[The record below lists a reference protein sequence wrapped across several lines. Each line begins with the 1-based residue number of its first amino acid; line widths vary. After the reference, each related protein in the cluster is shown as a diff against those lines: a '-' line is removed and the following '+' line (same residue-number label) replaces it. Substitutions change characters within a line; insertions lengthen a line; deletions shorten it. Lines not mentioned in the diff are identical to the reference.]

1 MTTANPPKNLAP
13 RTEPVRALFRSGV
26 RSLGWA
32 GAVVVSA
39 VPGVLMP
46 FLAALL
52 VGGAS
57 MAFLGSSD
65 VAALISMGLAGLA
78 GLGLAAP
85 AVRLNAGWT
94 RSQVERWCRAR
105 MAVSYSNR
113 PPLEV
118 DSRGYWWTGYSY
130 HRSRSVARLAQ
141 LVHWSLRDPATR
153 AEMVWLVVNP
163 AAVLALICP
172 VLCLFVGGAV
182 FGLSAPFDSRTYTGV
197 QEGAGS
203 LLVSLLISAVI
214 VLVAVAILPYALN
227 VHADLAR
234 RVLDPQGRASNIQLT
249 RRVAELTET
258 RAEAVGD
265 QAAELRR
272 IERDLHDGAQARL
285 VAIGMTLGT
294 IEHLL
299 DSDPAAARQLLAEAR
314 QSSAKALQELR
325 DLVRG
330 IHPPV
335 LAERGLG
342 DAVRALAL
350 DSAQDTEVTVS
361 LPARPEAP
369 LEAAVYFS
377 ISELMANAAK
387 HSGAQ
392 HVWVDILYRAGR
404 LRVTVTDDGRGG
416 VAPERGSGLRGIQRR
431 LGTFDGVL
439 SLGSPQGG
447 PTTITMELPC
457 ALSSPRTSTS
467 FEKG

>member
-1 MTTANPPKNLAP
+1 M
-13 RTEPVRALFRSGV
+13 
-26 RSLGWA
+26 
-32 GAVVVSA
+32 
-39 VPGVLMP
+39 
-46 FLAALL
+46 
-52 VGGAS
+52 
-57 MAFLGSSD
+57 
-65 VAALISMGLAGLA
+65 
-78 GLGLAAP
+78 
-85 AVRLNAGWT
+85 RLNAGWT
-94 RSQVERWCRAR
+94 RSQVERWCRVR
-105 MAVSYSNR
+105 MAVSYSPR
-113 PPLEV
+113 PRLEV

-130 HRSRSVARLAQ
+130 HRSRSVARFAQ
-141 LVHWSLRDPATR
+141 LLHWSLRDRTTR

-163 AAVLALICP
+163 VTVLALICP
-172 VLCLFVGGAV
+172 VLGLLVGGAG
-182 FGLSAPFDSRTYTGV
+182 FGITALSDSRTYVGV
-197 QEGAGS
+197 GSGGAS
-203 LLVSLLISAVI
+203 VLVSFLLSAVM
-214 VLVAVAILPYALN
+214 VLVAVAILPYALHT
-227 VHADLAR
+227 HADLAR

-249 RRVAELTET
+249 RRVAELTVT
-258 RAEAVGD
+258 RAEAVGE

-299 DSDPAAARQLLAEAR
+299 DSDPAAARQLLADAR

-361 LPARPEAP
+361 LPARPDAP
-369 LEAAVYFS
+369 VEAAVYFS

-392 HVWVDILYRAGR
+392 HVWVDILYRAER

-416 VAPERGSGLRGIQRR
+416 VAPERGSGLRGIERR

-439 SLGSPQGG
+439 SLSSPQGG

>member
-1 MTTANPPKNLAP
+1 
-13 RTEPVRALFRSGV
+13 
-26 RSLGWA
+26 
-32 GAVVVSA
+32 
-39 VPGVLMP
+39 MP

-52 VGGAS
+52 AGGVAVTVLDDGEVGL
-57 MAFLGSSD
+57 F
-65 VAALISMGLAGLA
+65 VAVVLAGVT
-78 GLGLAAP
+78 GLTLAAP
-85 AVRLNAGWT
+85 AVRLNAEWT
-94 RSQVERWCRAR
+94 RSQVERWCQVR
-105 MAVSYSNR
+105 MAVSYSTR
-113 PPLEV
+113 PGLEV

-130 HRSRSVARLAQ
+130 HRSRSVARFTQVL
-141 LVHWSLRDPATR
+141 HWSLRDRTTR

-163 AAVLALICP
+163 VAVLALVVP
-172 VLCLFVGGAV
+172 VLGLLIGGAL
-182 FGLSAPFDSRTYTGV
+182 FGFTALFDSRTYGGIDP
-197 QEGAGS
+197 GAGGG
-203 LLVSLLISAVI
+203 SLLISFMLSAAMMLAALAV
-214 VLVAVAILPYALN
+214 LPYALN
-227 VHADLAR
+227 LHADLAR

-249 RRVAELTET
+249 RRVAELTVT

-299 DSDPAAARQLLAEAR
+299 DSDPVAARVLLADAR

-342 DAVRALAL
+342 DAVRALAM
-350 DSAQDTEVTVS
+350 DSAQETEVTVS
-361 LPARPEAP
+361 LPARLEAP
-369 LEAAVYFS
+369 VEAAVYFS

-387 HSGAQ
+387 HSGAR
-392 HVWVDILYRAGR
+392 HVWVDILYRAEW

-416 VAPERGSGLRGIQRR
+416 VAPERGSGLRGIERR

-439 SLGSPQGG
+439 SLSGPQGG

-467 FEKG
+467 YEKG